1 MGGANVTASGARHQ
15 DMYVELAG
23 PATRD
28 VHHNFV
34 QRWNMAT
41 ERAVAGGHWACNA
54 DDELPAPSAVAAA
67 RGTSM
72 VQIARMLPAVGERS
86 VVEQYKL
93 AIEAARRTV
102 YIENQA
108 IPIMEVA
115 APLMKAMDR
124 GVEVILLV
132 PSTPEKYVFDA
143 RLNPA
148 ERSRFE
154 GVEMLAGHPNFL
166 MAGLGPTYVHNKTM
180 IVDDCWA
187 TIGSCNLHAFSLQG
201 HAEMNAGI
209 WDADVAGALRR
220 RLFAKHL
227 GADVTDLDD
236 RAAFALYRQAA
247 REGRGVFVLDPHRY
261 GVT

>member
-1 MGGANVTASGARHQ
+1 
-15 DMYVELAG
+15 MYVELSG
-23 PATRD
+23 PSSTD

-41 ERAVAGGHWACNA
+41 ERAVAGGHWACDAA
-54 DDELPAPSAVAAA
+54 DDLPVPSGVAAA
-67 RGTSM
+67 RGTST
-72 VQIARMLPAVGERS
+72 VQIARMLPAFGERS
-86 VVEQYKL
+86 VIEQYKL
-93 AIEAARRTV
+93 AIDAARRTI

-115 APLMKAMDR
+115 APLLRAMER

-154 GVEMLAGHPNFL
+154 GVEALAGHRNFM

-180 IVDDCWA
+180 IVDYCWA

-209 WDADVAGALRR
+209 WDADLAGALRR

-227 GADVTDLDD
+227 GVDVSGLDD

-247 REGRGVFVLDPHRY
+247 QEGRGVYILDPHRY